1 MHRLYMHGHQA
12 YTMHY
17 STVVVGHTA
26 CMDWINPE
34 TKDDDYMKTYRRF
47 RLLQISLDLH
57 KYIEHKQAE

>member
-34 TKDDDYMKTYRRF
+34 TKDDDYM
-47 RLLQISLDLH
+47 
-57 KYIEHKQAE
+57 